1 MEALYMV
8 TLRTNSPNESLSQQT
23 VQEDDTVPQLVLAWL
38 MLHRCSR
45 YLQSMK
51 TNCGRAL
58 LFRSCSLHFSRCL
71 PRQDS
76 SNPAHARL
84 HRYVSREKGW
94 HMCRSNNDAL
104 KNGCYGRVDH
114 DEGEAWK
121 ISVVLKK
128 GRFKTQTVP
137 SVQHRQKS
145 STQTACFT
153 GFWDCPLVAANSYNK
168 YISKHAVRRTNT
180 LPCKKEKVSLNCL
193 MTTK

>member
-8 TLRTNSPNESLSQQT
+8 TLRTNSPNECLSQQT
-23 VQEDDTVPQLVLAWL
+23 VQEDATVPQLVLAWL

-45 YLQSMK
+45 CLQSMK

-58 LFRSCSLHFSRCL
+58 LFRSCRVSLHFSRCL

-76 SNPAHARL
+76 SNPAHAHL

-104 KNGCYGRVDH
+104 KNDCYGRVDH

-121 ISVVLKK
+121 ISVILKK
-128 GRFKTQTVP
+128 
-137 SVQHRQKS
+137 
-145 STQTACFT
+145 
-153 GFWDCPLVAANSYNK
+153 GFWDCPLVAVNSYNK